1 VRRVLKLPT
10 YRRLL
15 AAYGLN
21 ELAWS
26 VGTLALAVLV
36 YRRTGSALGSTAFF
50 LCSLV
55 IPAFLSPLAVSRVD
69 QRAPRRILPVLNAI
83 EAVLFGLLAWMAA
96 HFSLAP
102 VLALALAD
110 GIVALVGRV
119 LARTA
124 TVDVLRPAGLLQEG
138 NAVSNAVFSVCFM
151 AGPAIGG
158 VVVAAGG
165 TVAALLVNCGLF
177 AAISVVLVTAVGLP
191 SESHEKEPSAGRL
204 RAALAHVRQNY
215 AQRWLLLLQLGGLIA
230 FTISIPVEVVYA
242 QKSLHAGAAGYGALL
257 SGWGVGAMIGS
268 AVYARWRRRSVRA
281 LMALSGIV
289 LTLGFTLMASASSI
303 VLAVIGAGLG
313 GMGNGIGSVAAR
325 TALQEHTAQRWMGMV
340 MSLNEAIGQAA
351 PGVGILIGGVITAL
365 ANPRAAL
372 AIAGAGSLAFTIAV
386 WVVLGPGHMPEV
398 PTDMAP
404 AAMDPPPGSV
414 PAAPPSRETLVQ

>member
-1 VRRVLKLPT
+1 
-10 YRRLL
+10 
-15 AAYGLN
+15 
-21 ELAWS
+21 

-55 IPAFLSPLAVSRVD
+55 IPAFLSPFAVSRVD
-69 QRAPRRILPVLNAI
+69 QRAPRRILPLLYAV
-83 EAVLFGLLAWMAA
+83 EAVLFGLLAWMTAR
-96 HFSLAP
+96 FSLVP

-165 TVAALLVNCGLF
+165 TVAALLVNCCLF
-177 AAISVVLVTAVGLP
+177 AAISLVLVTAVGLP
-191 SESHEKEPSAGRL
+191 SEAHEKEPSAGRL

-268 AVYARWRRRSVRA
+268 VVYARWRRRSVRA
-281 LMALSGIV
+281 LMALSGVV

-313 GMGNGIGSVAAR
+313 GVGNGIGSVAAR
-325 TALQEHTAQRWMGMV
+325 TALQEHTSQRWMGMV

-351 PGVGILIGGVITAL
+351 PGVGILLGGVITAL

-386 WVVLGPGHMPEV
+386 WVVLRPGHMPEL
-398 PTDMAP
+398 PADMPPAAIAP
-404 AAMDPPPGSV
+404 APGSV
-414 PAAPPSRETLVQ
+414 PAPPPSRETLVQ

>member
-1 VRRVLKLPT
+1 VRRVLQLPT

-69 QRAPRRILPVLNAI
+69 QRAPRRILPVLYAV
-83 EAVLFGLLAWMAA
+83 EAVLFGVLAWMVA
-96 HFSLAP
+96 HFSLVP

-124 TVDVLRPAGLLQEG
+124 TVDVLRPADLLQEG
-138 NAVSNAVFSVCFM
+138 NALSNAVFSVCFM

-177 AAISVVLVTAVGLP
+177 AAVSVVLVTAVGLP
-191 SESHEKEPSAGRL
+191 SEAHEQEPSAGRL
-204 RAALAHVRQNY
+204 RAALTHVRQNY

-268 AVYARWRRRSVRA
+268 AVYARWRRRSVRT
-281 LMALSGIV
+281 LMALSGVV

-303 VLAVIGAGLG
+303 VLAVVGAGLG
-313 GMGNGIGSVAAR
+313 GVGNGIGSVAAR
-325 TALQEHTAQRWMGMV
+325 TALQEHTSQRWMAMV

-351 PGVGILIGGVITAL
+351 PGVGILLGGVITAL
-365 ANPRAAL
+365 ANPRVAL

-386 WVVLGPGHMPEV
+386 WVVLRPGYMPEL
-398 PTDMAP
+398 PTDMPSAP
-404 AAMDPPPGSV
+404 MGPPPGNV
-414 PAAPPSRETLVQ
+414 PAPPSSRETLVQ

>member
-1 VRRVLKLPT
+1 
-10 YRRLL
+10 
-15 AAYGLN
+15 
-21 ELAWS
+21 

-55 IPAFLSPLAVSRVD
+55 IPAFLSPFAVARVD
-69 QRAPRRILPVLNAI
+69 QRAPRRILPLLYAV
-83 EAVLFGLLAWMAA
+83 EAVLFGLLAWMTAR
-96 HFSLAP
+96 FSLVP

-138 NAVSNAVFSVCFM
+138 NALSNAVFSVCFM

-177 AAISVVLVTAVGLP
+177 AAISLVLVTAVGLP
-191 SESHEKEPSAGRL
+191 SEAHEKEPSAGRL

-281 LMALSGIV
+281 LMALSGVV

-313 GMGNGIGSVAAR
+313 GVGNGIGSVAAR
-325 TALQEHTAQRWMGMV
+325 TALQEHTSQRWMAMV

-351 PGVGILIGGVITAL
+351 PGVGILLGGVITAVG
-365 ANPRAAL
+365 NPRAAL
-372 AIAGAGSLAFTIAV
+372 AMAGAGSLAFTIAV
-386 WVVLGPGHMPEV
+386 WVVLRPGHMPEL
-398 PTDMAP
+398 PTDMPPAP
-404 AAMDPPPGSV
+404 LEAPPGSV
-414 PAAPPSRETLVQ
+414 PAPPASRETLV

>member
-1 VRRVLKLPT
+1 
-10 YRRLL
+10 
-15 AAYGLN
+15 
-21 ELAWS
+21 

-55 IPAFLSPLAVSRVD
+55 IPAFLSPLVVARVD
-69 QRAPRRILPVLNAI
+69 QRAPRRILPLLYAI
-83 EAVLFGLLAWMAA
+83 EAVLFGLLAWMTAR
-96 HFSLAP
+96 FSLVP

-110 GIVALVGRV
+110 GIVALMGRV

-151 AGPAIGG
+151 GGPAIGG

-177 AAISVVLVTAVGLP
+177 AAIALVLVTAVGLP
-191 SESHEKEPSAGRL
+191 SKAHEKEPSAGRL

-215 AQRWLLLLQLGGLIA
+215 AQRWLLVLQLGGLIA

-242 QKSLHAGAAGYGALL
+242 QKTLHAGAAGYGALL

-289 LTLGFTLMASASSI
+289 LTVGFTLMASDSSI
-303 VLAVIGAGLG
+303 VLAVIGAALG
-313 GMGNGIGSVAAR
+313 GVGNGIGAVAAR
-325 TALQEHTAQRWMGMV
+325 TALQEHTSQRWMAMV

-351 PGVGILIGGVITAL
+351 PGVGILLGGAITAV

-372 AIAGAGSLAFTIAV
+372 AVAGAGSLAFTIAV
-386 WVVLGPGHMPEV
+386 WVVLRPGHMPEV
-398 PTDMAP
+398 PTDTP
-404 AAMDPPPGSV
+404 PQSMDPAQGIV
-414 PAAPPSRETLVQ
+414 PAQPPSRETLV